1 MDKMQEYNSTI
12 KFQILVNQAPQQ
24 FQYHIQQNPN
34 QMQINQNPTQQVIQH
49 FITPQQ
55 QIQGLQ
61 GIIQTPIQTF
71 DQFRQQQGTQ
81 QIITVQGNSFM
92 IPPPIIQSNQTPQQN
107 IIYHQPSQQQ
117 IIHQMPLEMNNQEDL
132 NIKKEMTD
140 KEKHDSKMDCN
151 HQIVQIQQ
159 MPPNTR
165 TILAGPMIQLNHPPP
180 ILSVP
185 PPNMQIIAH
194 PPVSHPNPQ
203 QQQQSIFGNQ
213 IPVTLQQQIQVR
225 FI

>member
-1 MDKMQEYNSTI
+1 MKLLLYM
-12 KFQILVNQAPQQ
+12 FQILVNQAPQQ

-61 GIIQTPIQTF
+61 GIIQTPIQNF

-81 QIITVQGNSFM
+81 QIITVQGNSYM
-92 IPPPIIQSNQTPQQN
+92 IPPPMIQSTQAPQQN
-107 IIYHQPSQQQ
+107 IIYHQPAQQQ
-117 IIHQMPLEMNNQEDL
+117 IIHQMPIEMNNQDDP
-132 NIKKEMTD
+132 NAKKDMGD
-140 KEKHDSKMDCN
+140 KDKHDGKMDGN

-159 MPPNTR
+159 VPQNTR
-165 TILAGPMIQLNHPPP
+165 TILTGPMIQLNHPPP

-185 PPNMQIIAH
+185 PPNMQIISH
-194 PPVSHPNPQ
+194 PTPVSHPSQ
-203 QQQQSIFGNQ
+203 QQPSIFGNQ
-213 IPVTLQQQIQVR
+213 IPVTIQQHIQVKID
-225 FI
+225 FPEL